1 MNAEEY
7 LDRVKKLDAMIRNK
21 MRDHERWLQ
30 IADGFGGASTGD
42 RVQSS
47 RNLHKGS
54 DAIGNYIDIEK
65 DILKLKQE
73 RESIIKTIESLPLDE
88 YKVIYGI
95 YVSGQSLKEIAYN
108 ERKSYEWVKKHR
120 ASGIDMIQA
129 ILDESRGTH
138 CS

>member
-95 YVSGQSLKEIAYN
+95 YVAGQSLKEIAYN
-108 ERKSYEWVKKHR
+108 ESKSSEWVKKHR
-120 ASGIDMIQA
+120 ASGIDAVDKLIN
-129 ILDESRGTH
+129 RGGTE
-138 CS
+138 

>member
-21 MRDHERWLQ
+21 MRDHERWVE
-30 IADGFGGASTGD
+30 IADGLGGASTGD
-42 RVQSS
+42 RVQSY
-47 RNLHKGS
+47 RNIHKGS

-95 YVSGQSLKEIAYN
+95 YVAGQSPKEIAYN

-129 ILDESRGTH
+129 ILDERRGTH